1 MQNKI
6 CLGGIDNDN
15 IGQGVNTIT
24 NKQCQPLGEKIEWK
38 AMEGHEFVHMKHE
51 TSHFL

>member
-24 NKQCQPLGEKIEWK
+24 NKQCQPLGEKIECEIKQHARQNLFGWD
-38 AMEGHEFVHMKHE
+38 
-51 TSHFL
+51 